1 MKKNNTKFI
10 KYLNFYAETVL
21 KCMFRR
27 QFWRENSNS
36 KGKNYRIFQIFEFLC
51 QNCSQM
57 EFDVNF
63 CAKIQIQNWK
73 KIFFRIFQMYL
84 NFVLKSVQIW
94 QEKLKDFFYRFLK
107 VSKYIFFMLNQASFK
122 ACKKVLSTIG
132 NEDRCDQSL

>member
-73 KIFFRIFQMYL
+73 KNIFS
-84 NFVLKSVQIW
+84 NFSNVFEFCTKIGTNLAGKI
-94 QEKLKDFFYRFLK
+94 ERFFL
-107 VSKYIFFMLNQASFK
+107 
-122 ACKKVLSTIG
+122 
-132 NEDRCDQSL
+132 